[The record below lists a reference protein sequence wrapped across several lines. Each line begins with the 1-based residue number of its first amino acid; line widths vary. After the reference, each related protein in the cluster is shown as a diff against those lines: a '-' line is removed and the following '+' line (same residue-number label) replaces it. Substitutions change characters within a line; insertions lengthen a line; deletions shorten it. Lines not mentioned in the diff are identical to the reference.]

1 MPMINILN
9 LYIIISLLLKIYFN
23 VRKTDNIYLQLL
35 FKIDNRCSLDGD
47 IFKLNNIITI
57 LSVIMSIF
65 IKGLIDN

>member
-35 FKIDNRCSLDGD
+35 FKIDNRCSLDGN

-65 IKGLIDN
+65 IKELIDN

>member
-23 VRKTDNIYLQLL
+23 VRKSDNIYLQFL
-35 FKIDNRCSLDGD
+35 FKIDNRSSLDGN

-57 LSVIMSIF
+57 LSIIMSIF
-65 IKGLIDN
+65 TKELIDN